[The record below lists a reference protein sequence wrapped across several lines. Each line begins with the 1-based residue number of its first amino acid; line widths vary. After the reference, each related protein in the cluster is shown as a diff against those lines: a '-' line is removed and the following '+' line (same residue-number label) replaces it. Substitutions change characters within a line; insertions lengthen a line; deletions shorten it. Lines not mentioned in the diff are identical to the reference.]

1 MGAMEN
7 EKSDDVQRALT
18 PDQQRDVLRGYEK
31 AWEEVDRL
39 RAERL
44 RGMPYNA
51 EEVMALLDLGESYDG
66 PPRFAEGMVEM
77 QRLFMLLAKRLNTLP
92 DARDER
98 AGDAAEETS

>member
-1 MGAMEN
+1 MSTMTME
-7 EKSDDVQRALT
+7 QI
-18 PDQQRDVLRGYEK
+18 RDVLRRYEK

-77 QRLFMLLAKRLNTLP
+77 QRLFMLLAR
-92 DARDER
+92 RMDEHHVK
-98 AGDAAEETS
+98 

>member
-1 MGAMEN
+1 MSTMTME
-7 EKSDDVQRALT
+7 QI
-18 PDQQRDVLRGYEK
+18 RDVLRGYEK

-77 QRLFMLLAKRLNTLP
+77 QRLFMLLARRLN
-92 DARDER
+92 AQQGVRDQRTSDTAE
-98 AGDAAEETS
+98 AAA